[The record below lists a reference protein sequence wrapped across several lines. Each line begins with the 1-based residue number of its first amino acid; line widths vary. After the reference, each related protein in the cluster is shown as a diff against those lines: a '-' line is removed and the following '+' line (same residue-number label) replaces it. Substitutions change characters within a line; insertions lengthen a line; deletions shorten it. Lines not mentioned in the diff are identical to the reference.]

1 MPSSPQIRSSWRII
15 DRARTSCLASSSVR
29 CRRRRAAR
37 SIPRSSMSCSSLSWA
52 AEMHDRDTLH
62 RFLFDRFPI
71 RGHLV
76 HLDAAWRALIEHREY
91 PNAIRETLGEAVV
104 ASLLLAATIKFEG
117 VLSLQLQGDGPMHL
131 LLAQCT
137 SGLGVRGLA
146 RYRDFG
152 AGAQKISELIGNG
165 NLTVT
170 LETDEGGQRYQGIV
184 PIEGER
190 LADSIQA
197 YFQNSEQLPTRLW
210 LHADAQGASGML
222 LQKLPA
228 SDSLPPADAALIDD
242 AWRRVQ
248 LIADTLTPEELRTL
262 ADAEILH
269 RLFNEDDLRLF
280 EPSPVYFRCRCSRE
294 RVAGML
300 QGLGETETRSILAE
314 RGEVEVRCDFCNRA
328 YVFDAVDVA
337 RLFNAGMPSDG
348 GARIH

>member
-1 MPSSPQIRSSWRII
+1 
-15 DRARTSCLASSSVR
+15 
-29 CRRRRAAR
+29 
-37 SIPRSSMSCSSLSWA
+37 
-52 AEMHDRDTLH
+52 MHDRDTLH

-76 HLDAAWRALIEHREY
+76 HLDAAWRALIEHRQY
-91 PNAIRETLGEAVV
+91 PPVIRETLGEAVV

-146 RYRDFG
+146 RYREG
-152 AGAQKISELIGNG
+152 AGAAHQIHELIGNG

-170 LETDEGGQRYQGIV
+170 LETDEGTQRYQGIV

-190 LADSIQA
+190 LADSLQA

-210 LHADAQGASGML
+210 LHADVQGASGML
-222 LQKLPA
+222 LQKLPGSA
-228 SDSLPPADAALIDD
+228 TLPAADAAAIED
-242 AWRRVQ
+242 AWQRVQ
-248 LIADTLTPEELRTL
+248 LIADTLTPVELRTL

-280 EPSPVYFRCRCSRE
+280 EPSPLYFRCRCSRE

-300 QGLGETETRSILAE
+300 QGLGEAETRSVIAE
-314 RGEVEVRCDFCNRA
+314 RGKVEVHCDFCNRA
-328 YVFDAVDVA
+328 YIFDAVDVEQ
-337 RLFNAGMPSDG
+337 LFKAPAAADGSRAGG
-348 GARIH
+348 RVH

>member
-1 MPSSPQIRSSWRII
+1 
-15 DRARTSCLASSSVR
+15 
-29 CRRRRAAR
+29 
-37 SIPRSSMSCSSLSWA
+37 
-52 AEMHDRDTLH
+52 MHDRDCLH
-62 RFLFDRFPI
+62 RFVFEHYPI

-76 HLDAAWRALIEHREY
+76 HLDAAWRALIEHRAY
-91 PNAIRETLGEAVV
+91 PDAILGLLGEAVA
-104 ASLLLAATIKFEG
+104 ASLLLAATIKFDG
-117 VLSLQLQGDGPMHL
+117 VLSLQLQGDGPVHL

-146 RYRDFG
+146 RYRPLEGESAAHDIG
-152 AGAQKISELIGNG
+152 ALIGAG

-170 LETDEGGQRYQGIV
+170 LETDDGAQRYQGIV
-184 PIEGER
+184 PIEGAR
-190 LADSIQA
+190 LAESLQL

-210 LHADAQGASGML
+210 LYADDAGVSGML
-222 LQKLPA
+222 LQRLPTSEGAGTSA
-228 SDSLPPADAALIDD
+228 SATAIED

-248 LIADTLTPEELRTL
+248 LIGDTLTPAELSTL
-262 ADAEILH
+262 ADVEILH

-300 QGLGETETRSILAE
+300 HGLGEAETRSILAE

-337 RLFNAGMPSDG
+337 QLFNAGVPADSG
-348 GARIH
+348 GSIH